1 MREPEYHTFIIT
13 SYGLDGPGFECWLEK
28 EIFSPLKPIR
38 LALGP
43 THPFIQWVPRF
54 FVMGKAARV

>member
-1 MREPEYHTFIIT
+1 MLGIIIR
-13 SYGLDGPGFECWLEK
+13 YGLDGPGFECRLEK
-28 EIFSPLKPIR
+28 VIFYPLKLIR

-43 THPFIQWVPRF
+43 THPIIQWVPRF